1 MKEVRDA
8 VVRVAERITIAEL
21 CKRARDLQQNPLN
34 PIDFEI

>member
-21 CKRARDLQQNPLN
+21 CRRARDLQQSPLD
-34 PIDFEI
+34 PLDFVI